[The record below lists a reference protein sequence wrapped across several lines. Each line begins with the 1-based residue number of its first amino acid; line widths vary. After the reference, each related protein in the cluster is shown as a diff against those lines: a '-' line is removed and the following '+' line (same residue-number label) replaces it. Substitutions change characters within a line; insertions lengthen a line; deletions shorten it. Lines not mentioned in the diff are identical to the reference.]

1 MQTARVGSCC
11 LSFIAVIGV
20 QSQGPKMCVC
30 GFSRCVRRPQIE
42 QVAMVL
48 AHISDKELKT
58 NEYANFLHYV
68 RVLS

>member
-1 MQTARVGSCC
+1 M
-11 LSFIAVIGV
+11 LSVFYCGQRCAVAVAEGV
-20 QSQGPKMCVC
+20 
-30 GFSRCVRRPQIE
+30 CVRRPQIE

>member
-48 AHISDKELKT
+48 AHISDKE
-58 NEYANFLHYV
+58 ANPCPY
-68 RVLS
+68 LSF